1 MVLQDS
7 LYILTDLCN
16 ILSASG
22 DSWYDH
28 EILGEGVGGV
38 SPPNGG

>member
-7 LYILTDLCN
+7 TYILTDLCN
-16 ILSASG
+16 IFSASG

-28 EILGEGVGGV
+28 EILGVVKNLKEI
-38 SPPNGG
+38 